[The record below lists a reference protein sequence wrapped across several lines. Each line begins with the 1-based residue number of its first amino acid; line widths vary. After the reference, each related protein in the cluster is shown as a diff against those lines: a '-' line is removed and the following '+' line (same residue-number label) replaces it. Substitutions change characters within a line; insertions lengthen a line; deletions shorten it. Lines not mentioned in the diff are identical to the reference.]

1 MSLVPRRVLYMF
13 WRELARQV
21 GLASFTYPN
30 EFAGRQSYSLFG
42 HFGITIGPRRPIRSR
57 PVDSFGNN
65 RMKAEKQE
73 DCPAISPKSYV
84 GILVIW
90 TNGICMVFVC
100 DVSCAFCAACNFRTF
115 QTVHL
120 HSNVIVT
127 QTKSMSTILRS
138 RRTIE
143 QQTKT

>member
-13 WRELARQV
+13 WCELARQV

-42 HFGITIGPRRPIRSR
+42 HYFGIIIGPRRPIQSR

-84 GILVIW
+84 GILLIW
-90 TNGICMVFVC
+90 TNVCCLLFVGR
-100 DVSCAFCAACNFRTF
+100 DVDDVCQLPKYLCPRDEKA
-115 QTVHL
+115 HL
-120 HSNVIVT
+120 
-127 QTKSMSTILRS
+127 L
-138 RRTIE
+138 
-143 QQTKT
+143 